1 MKSIALL
8 TVLAAAAPAAAT
20 YADPVQT
27 YQRDRDNDR
36 DRDHDRDRDRDR
48 ADAFRHEHYDRFG
61 TSHWAT
67 DRGRWTRLVRANA
80 ASGRREFLIGTQN
93 RYRTFRLESLSGEP
107 MIGKIAI
114 NFADGGTQ
122 VVQLNTAMPAGSGEV
137 IDLQGRERRV
147 GRIIVYAD
155 PRSRGAYAIYGT

>member
-8 TVLAAAAPAAAT
+8 TVLATAVPAAA
-20 YADPVQT
+20 YANPVQT
-27 YQRDRDNDR
+27 YQRDRDH
-36 DRDHDRDRDRDR
+36 DHDRDRDRDQDRDR
-48 ADAFRHEHYDRFG
+48 AEWFRHEHYDRFG

-80 ASGRREFLIGTQN
+80 ASGRREFWIGTQN
-93 RYRTFRLESLSGEP
+93 RYRTFRLESLRGEP
-107 MIGKIAI
+107 MIGKLAI
-114 NFADGGTQ
+114 NFADGSTQ
-122 VVQLNTAMPAGSGEV
+122 IVPLNGAMPAGQGEV

-147 GRIIVYAD
+147 TRIVVYAD